1 MKTVS
6 VPTVQVPRNPKTPTQ
21 VTVTVYVR
29 WFSTMAS
36 YTLCPG
42 TFGEKKTAPLTR
54 VSLFTSLNS
63 IPTGAVAHPTVS
75 IVPWTLI
82 VGGDEGVDPSE
93 VFEARM
99 PAKANEAAPITTTM
113 RMINAIIT
121 SPRGTLR
128 RLLIGTVSGGFDIN
142 FRHRQNLH
150 RGT

>member
-1 MKTVS
+1 
-6 VPTVQVPRNPKTPTQ
+6 
-21 VTVTVYVR
+21 
-29 WFSTMAS
+29 MAS

-82 VGGDEGVDPSE
+82 VGGDEGVDPID

-99 PAKANEAAPITTTM
+99 PAKANEAAPIATKM
-113 RMINAIIT
+113 SMMKARIT
-121 SPRGTLR
+121 SPRGTLCR
-128 RLLIGTVSGGFDIN
+128 PLIRTVSGNIDISFWHEPKVMSGYWRLKEYRLSLPMLFLDAN
-142 FRHRQNLH
+142 GRREHDQF
-150 RGT
+150 